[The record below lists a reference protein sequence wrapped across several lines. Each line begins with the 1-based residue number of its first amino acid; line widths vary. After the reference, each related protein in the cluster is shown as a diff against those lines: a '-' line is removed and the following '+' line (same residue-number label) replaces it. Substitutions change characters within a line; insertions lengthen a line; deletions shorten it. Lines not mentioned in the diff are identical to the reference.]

1 MAPTVLVSRSIPHI
15 QEIRMSKNRSG
26 RRGFT
31 LAEVLVTVAI
41 VAILAAVVVP
51 AVTNQIS
58 KGDEANIA
66 SSAGSVRTGIT
77 AFVSDTRRFPGRVS
91 DLFNAIVLTDVDI
104 KAVAYGAP
112 TAAKWKG
119 PYMAGS
125 LAVADSMPL
134 GLGFMRNTLKD
145 SGYAAVTSGY
155 VIATISGVY
164 TDAAAQHIDSLIDNG
179 NGRTAGTVQWRAP
192 VTGQVPD
199 SSLKLLLMGS
209 R

>member
-1 MAPTVLVSRSIPHI
+1 MLKKRSSRA
-15 QEIRMSKNRSG
+15 
-26 RRGFT
+26 GFT

-66 SSAGSVRTGIT
+66 STVGSVRTGIT
-77 AFVSDTRRFPGRVS
+77 AFVTDTRKFPGRVS
-91 DLFNAIVLTDVDI
+91 DLFNAIAGTDDDVTAVD
-104 KAVAYGAP
+104 YGTP
-112 TAAKWKG
+112 AAGRWKG
-119 PYMAGS
+119 PYMSGS
-125 LAVADSMPL
+125 LAAADSMPV
-134 GLGFMRNTLKD
+134 GLGFVRNALKD
-145 SGYAAVTSGY
+145 SGFTTATGY

-164 TDAAAQHIDSLIDNG
+164 TDAAAQRIDSLIDNG
-179 NGRTAGTVQWRAP
+179 NGRAVGALRWRAP
-192 VTGQVPD
+192 ASGQVPD